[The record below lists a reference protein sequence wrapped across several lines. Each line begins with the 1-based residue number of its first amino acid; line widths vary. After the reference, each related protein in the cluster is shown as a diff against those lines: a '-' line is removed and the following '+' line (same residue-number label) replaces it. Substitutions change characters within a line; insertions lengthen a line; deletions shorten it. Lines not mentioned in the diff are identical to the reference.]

1 LPQPPPAPPRDAASR
16 RRSAQSE
23 GDRFTGVVRDLE
35 RRQATEEQGS
45 PTLWNFRLERYDASG
60 DRLPPVP
67 VEMRGYS
74 FSGAMSNGD
83 QVSLKGEWRD
93 GTLRVQEVDNLT
105 TSAQVR
111 ARSYRA
117 LRTVIIVVFVIFFLV
132 MVGLI
137 LSSAISQCSAPWP
150 SEP

>member
-1 LPQPPPAPPRDAASR
+1 
-16 RRSAQSE
+16 
-23 GDRFTGVVRDLE
+23 
-35 RRQATEEQGS
+35 
-45 PTLWNFRLERYDASG
+45 
-60 DRLPPVP
+60 
-67 VEMRGYS
+67 
-74 FSGAMSNGD
+74 MSNGD